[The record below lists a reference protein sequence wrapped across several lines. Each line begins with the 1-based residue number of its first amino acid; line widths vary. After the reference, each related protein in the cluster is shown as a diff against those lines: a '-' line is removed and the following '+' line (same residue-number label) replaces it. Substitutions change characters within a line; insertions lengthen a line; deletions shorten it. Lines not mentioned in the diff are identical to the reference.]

1 MKNKILP
8 LSLALCLYTS
18 CVAQVNPSPITTKP
32 IPNKNLPKKEFIEN
46 TALLQSYNWWRRVNP
61 ANTIYFLSLNIVN
74 LHNNDTSFA
83 SYAGKTIVS
92 LVGFDNLTNAASL
105 SGDSLAYLKPLV
117 NLQKLL
123 LRSDINDAGILQ
135 LSGLRNLTHLECVY
149 THSPASR
156 NEYRNIQN
164 SSMDIVG
171 SLHKLEILRLHSC
184 RYVTDDG
191 LRRLSGLTN
200 LIELDLTQWGITDNG
215 LKSIGPMSKLETLNL
230 TSTAITDAGIEIL
243 LSLLPNMPS
252 FKKIMLTG
260 TKVSENGKKRLLDS
274 YPKIIIQ

>member
-1 MKNKILP
+1 MKKNVFL
-8 LSLALCLYTS
+8 LSFFLCLQII
-18 CVAQVNPSPITTKP
+18 CVAQINPSPITTKP
-32 IPNKNLPKKEFIEN
+32 IPDRTLPKKEFIEN
-46 TALLQSYNWWRRVNP
+46 TPIRQSYNWWRRVNP
-61 ANTIYFLSLNIVN
+61 ANTTYFLSLNIVN

-83 SYAGKTIVS
+83 SYTSKTIVS
-92 LVGFDNLTNAASL
+92 LIGFDNLTNAVSL

-123 LRSDINDAGILQ
+123 LRSDINDAGIMQ
-135 LSGLRNLTHLECVY
+135 LSGLRNLTHLECAY

-171 SLHKLEILRLHSC
+171 NLHNLEILRLHSC

-191 LRRLSGLTN
+191 LRRLSGLTK
-200 LIELDLTQWGITDNG
+200 LRELDLTQWGISDNG
-215 LKSIGPMSKLETLNL
+215 LKSVGPMTKLEILNL

-243 LSLLPNMPS
+243 LLLLPNMPS
-252 FKKIMLTG
+252 FKKIILAG
-260 TKVSENGKKRLLDS
+260 TKVSEKGKQRLLDS